1 MNSLLNKMAMVLSIL
16 TIIAGLS
23 TAQDIRTGDRIESM
37 VCDGLTRTYRIHIP
51 ASFSKTLSPPLL
63 LILHGGGGTGKGMVT
78 LTRAGFD
85 SLSDREGFIVVYPDG
100 IEKHW
105 NDGRSKVRYR
115 THKEKIDD
123 VGFVSDLI
131 DTLTAQLNIDTRRV
145 YVTGMSNGGL
155 MSFRLALELSDK
167 IAAIAPVTASLIVE
181 FKDARPA
188 RPMPVLIMN
197 GTKDPLVPWSGGN
210 IGILLI
216 KVGKVLS
223 TMETVDFWAENNECP
238 SQPTTLL
245 LPDKDPKDGSRV
257 TVETYGWGEDSTEV
271 VLYRIE
277 GGGHTWPGGWQYLSK
292 RVIGKTCRDI
302 SACEVIWEFFKK
314 HSMR

>member
-1 MNSLLNKMAMVLSIL
+1 MKSLLSKIVILLSIL
-16 TIIAGLS
+16 TITGA
-23 TAQDIRTGDRIESM
+23 AQDVQAGDRIESM
-37 VCDGLTRTYRIHIP
+37 VYDGLTRTYRIHIA
-51 ASFSKTLSPPLL
+51 ASFSKTLSPSLL
-63 LILHGGGGTGKGMVT
+63 LVLHGGGGTGKGMVT

-85 SLSDREGFIVVYPDG
+85 SLSEREGFIVVYPDG

-123 VGFVSDLI
+123 VGFISALI

-181 FKDARPA
+181 FKDAAPR

-197 GTKDPLVPWSGGN
+197 GTRDPLVPWEGGN

-238 SQPTTLL
+238 SEPTTVL
-245 LPDKDPKDGSRV
+245 LPDKDPKDGTRV

-314 HSMR
+314 HPMR